1 MNTIKKKQSKIK
13 SKRQRLIDELIKKS
27 QRLEKAKSMFAL

>member
-1 MNTIKKKQSKIK
+1 MNTTRKKQSKNE

-27 QRLEKAKSMFAL
+27 QRLQKAKSMFAL

>member
-1 MNTIKKKQSKIK
+1 MNTIKKKQSKK
-13 SKRQRLIDELIKKS
+13 ESKRQRLIDELLKKS